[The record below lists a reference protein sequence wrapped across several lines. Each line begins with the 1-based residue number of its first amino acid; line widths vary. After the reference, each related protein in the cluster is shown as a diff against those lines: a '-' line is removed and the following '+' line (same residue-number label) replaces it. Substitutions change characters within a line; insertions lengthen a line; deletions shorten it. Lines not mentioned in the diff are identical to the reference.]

1 MKDSGKLYL
10 KTPIGNLEIVVE
22 HNNIILIS
30 LVKEALKS
38 DSLRLEERIK
48 DEFSRYLDGNLKAFS
63 LPYKLDV
70 SPFRKTVLEMTR
82 AIAYGKTT
90 TYLELSINAFNH
102 NKARAVGQ
110 ALNKNPLMIL
120 IPCHRV
126 IGKNQQLIGYNG
138 GIEVKSYLINL
149 EKQHS

>member
-10 KTPIGNLEIVVE
+10 KTPIGNLEIVLE
-22 HNNIILIS
+22 ENNIILIS
-30 LVKEALKS
+30 LVKDIGES
-38 DSLRLEERIK
+38 DSLKLADQIK
-48 DEFSRYLDGNLKAFS
+48 DEFNRYFEGNLKQFT
-63 LPYKLDV
+63 LPYKLAV
-70 SPFRKTVLEMTR
+70 SPFRKTVLEKTSE
-82 AIAYGKTT
+82 IAFGKTSS
-90 TYLELSINAFNH
+90 YLALSVKAFNQ

-126 IGKNQQLIGYNG
+126 IGNNQQLIGYNG

-149 EKQHS
+149 EKRHS